1 VFWALAAFERRWRVR
16 DAVVAVSAGGLTVL
30 GTMFVTAYPIF

>member
-1 VFWALAAFERRWRVR
+1 MFWALAAFERRWGMR
-16 DAVVAVSAGGLTVL
+16 DAVVAVSAGGLAIL